1 MSASSLHVHRRRK
14 ELASNRHP
22 IYVNGASEEERE
34 QQWTALRELA
44 REHVGG
50 MDWSMN
56 EGLEL
61 ALPSL
66 RMDVQLPTRDDG
78 KHDTPPASAPA
89 CLPPPLSFPCPA
101 RP

>member
-1 MSASSLHVHRRRK
+1 MSAAHLHVHRRRG

-22 IYVNGASEEERE
+22 LFVNGASEDARE

-56 EGLEL
+56 QGLEL

-78 KHDTPPASAPA
+78 ASAPRRA
-89 CLPPPLSFPCPA
+89 AAPTGQRISLSLSL
-101 RP
+101 